1 MKNKLLIYL
10 LLSSLCLTFTL
21 SSFAQRNWLSG
32 NTTMAQISNDLSGI
46 HQYRSELKKSLLEA
60 VGQLPSDIKQKLIQN
75 GERYLHYDWPA
86 LPATQFLE
94 FAENGNRSDYES
106 SLGKRRAALSA
117 LVIAELAENKGRFI
131 PQIINGIWA
140 TCEESTWALPAH
152 LSLQHHYS
160 ALPNPGEN
168 IVDLGDGM
176 TTALISWTYFLL
188 KDQLTKVTPILTE
201 RIRYDLERR
210 VISPYLDR
218 NDFWWMG
225 FHGQS
230 VNNWNPW
237 VNQNVLLTAL
247 LTEENNNRLDSTVYK
262 TMRSVDHF
270 INQYPAD
277 GGCDEG
283 PAYWSHAGGELI
295 TYLELLRTS
304 TDGKIN
310 ITNRPLICDM
320 GKYIYKV
327 NIDKNSF
334 VDFADAHPFLTP
346 SVSSIF
352 EFGQACKDDTM
363 KQFASYFANQD
374 GNAAREFLQDKSNLQ
389 SFIDYLR
396 IYPEIKNIPPNQPL
410 MKYAWFPDLEVLT
423 VRSKAGSADGL
434 FMAAKGGTNGESHN
448 HNDVG
453 NFILYSNGQ
462 PMIIDIG
469 VGTYTRE
476 TFSKDRYKIFTMQS
490 AWHNLPTINGIMQH
504 EGLQY
509 RASDVKFNEN
519 RNNFQLSMN
528 LAETYPK
535 EAGVKSWFRSM
546 DFNGNE
552 MKLQE
557 KYDLAKY
564 DSAFTLSLI
573 TPVQNIQVKDN
584 HIILKDDNG
593 NGLSIQF
600 DPRHFQVNVENKI
613 LTDPALQH
621 SWGKSLNRI
630 LLIDKFHQLKGN
642 YTITF
647 RQFTQNIGN

>member
-1 MKNKLLIYL
+1 MKHIILHYL
-10 LLSSLCLTFTL
+10 LLSSLFLTITL
-21 SSFAQRNWLSG
+21 SSSGQRNWLSG
-32 NTTMAQISNDLSGI
+32 STSFTQVSSDLSRI
-46 HQYRSELKKSLLEA
+46 NQWRSDLKQSLLKAIQE
-60 VGQLPSDIKQKLIQN
+60 LPPDVKQNLIEN
-75 GERYLHYDWPA
+75 GERYLHYNWPA

-94 FAENGNRSDYES
+94 FAQNGNRSHYES
-106 SLGKRRAALSA
+106 SLGKRRAALSS
-117 LVIAELAENKGRFI
+117 LVIAELAEEKGRFI
-131 PQIINGIWA
+131 PQIINGTWA

-152 LSLQHHYS
+152 LSLQHHYT

-188 KDQLTKVTPILTE
+188 GNQLEKVTPVLPD
-201 RIRYDLERR
+201 RIRYELERR
-210 VISPYLDR
+210 VIHPYLER

-225 FHGQS
+225 FRDQR

-247 LTEENNNRLDSTVYK
+247 LTEEDPGRLDSTVYK
-262 TMRSVDHF
+262 TMRSVDNF

-304 TDGKIN
+304 THGKIN
-310 ITNRPLICDM
+310 LTDRPLICDI

-327 NIDKNSF
+327 NIDKDAF
-334 VDFADAHPFLTP
+334 VDFADSHPYLTP

-352 EFGQACKDDTM
+352 EFGESCGDDTM
-363 KQFASYFANQD
+363 KQFAAYFAKEHGD
-374 GNAAREFLQDKSNLQ
+374 AADEFLRDKENLQ
-389 SFIDYLR
+389 SFVNYLQ
-396 IYPEIKNIPPNQPL
+396 IYPEIKNTPPHQPL
-410 MKYAWFPDLEVLT
+410 MKSAWFPDLQVLT
-423 VRSKAGSADGL
+423 VRSQAGSAKGL

-453 NFILYSNGQ
+453 NFILYANGQ

-490 AWHNLPTINGIMQH
+490 AWHNLPTINGMMQH
-504 EGLQY
+504 EGIQY
-509 RASDVKFNEN
+509 RASDVRFSEN
-519 RNNFQLSMN
+519 KDGIRLSMN
-528 LAETYPK
+528 LAGTYPK
-535 EAGVKSWFRSM
+535 EAGVSSWFRSM
-546 DFNGNE
+546 DFKGNE
-552 MKLQE
+552 MVLQE
-557 KYDLAKY
+557 KYELEKY

-573 TPVQNIQVKDN
+573 TPVRNIQVLKDR
-584 HIILKDDNG
+584 IIMKDDNN
-593 NGLSIQF
+593 NGLSIRF
-600 DPRHFQVNVENKI
+600 DPAHFDVKIENKI

-630 LLIDKFHQLKGN
+630 LLVDKLHRTRGDYTILFQQLK
-642 YTITF
+642 
-647 RQFTQNIGN
+647 